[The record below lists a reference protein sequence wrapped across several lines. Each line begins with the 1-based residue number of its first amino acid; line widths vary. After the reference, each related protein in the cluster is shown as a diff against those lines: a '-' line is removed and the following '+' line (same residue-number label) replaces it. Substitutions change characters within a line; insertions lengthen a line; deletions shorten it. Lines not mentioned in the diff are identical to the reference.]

1 MLWALG
7 VPWPLR
13 LRGELDVL
21 ERSRERSDDVPWK
34 SLEVGHVGHET
45 MDEVS
50 CIRTSSELSQLNLLQ
65 VSDLLV
71 ILVLNLLHYNSQL
84 ERAAIAQGPL
94 PVLRRLLL
102 QLAEREPR
110 LCPGLKLKSIQYT

>member
-1 MLWALG
+1 
-7 VPWPLR
+7 
-13 LRGELDVL
+13 
-21 ERSRERSDDVPWK
+21 
-34 SLEVGHVGHET
+34 
-45 MDEVS
+45 MDELS

-110 LCPGLKLKSIQYT
+110 LCPGLKLKSIQYIILHHSPSFSTPRTLLEMLLLYTSILFVSRVRN